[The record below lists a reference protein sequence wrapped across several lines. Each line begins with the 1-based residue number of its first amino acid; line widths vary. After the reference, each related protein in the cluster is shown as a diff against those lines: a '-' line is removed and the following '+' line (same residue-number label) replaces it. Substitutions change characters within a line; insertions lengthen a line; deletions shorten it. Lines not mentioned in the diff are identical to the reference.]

1 MKTLKTGLNTMR
13 GINNK
18 RVLITGGSSGIGL
31 EAVKMF
37 LKDGAYVGV
46 CCNSNIDKI
55 KHLEGDKCK
64 IFKGDLTDERFVKS
78 LVSRFINHYG
88 KIDILVNNA
97 GTISSRNFLNLEK
110 SDFIEMLNLNLFATY
125 FLMRDA
131 YTFMMNNG
139 GGKIIN
145 LSSISVK
152 YGGSPN
158 TVHYAVSKIG
168 IESMSLRFAKEGVKH
183 NILVNCI
190 RPGYTDTP
198 IHDKLGRTDRDKEK
212 RIKMIPLGRAGK
224 PEEIAGMIEFLASD
238 YGSFSSGEIFTL
250 SGGD

>member
-1 MKTLKTGLNTMR
+1 MKGVKD
-13 GINNK
+13 K
-18 RVLITGGSSGIGL
+18 RVLLTGGSSGIGL
-31 EAVKMF
+31 AAVK
-37 LKDGAYVGV
+37 LLLDDGAYVGV
-46 CCNSNIDKI
+46 CCNTDISNLKD
-55 KHLEGDKCK
+55 LEGDHCK
-64 IFKGDLTDERFVKS
+64 IYQGDLTNEDFVKS
-78 LVSRFINHYG
+78 LVDTFIKDFGHLDVL
-88 KIDILVNNA
+88 INNA
-97 GTISSRNFLNLEK
+97 GTISSKNFLELEK
-110 SDFIEMLNLNLFATY
+110 KDFTDMFNLNLFATY

-131 YTFMMNNG
+131 YLHMKDNG

-145 LSSISVK
+145 ISSISVK

-168 IESMSLRFAKEGVKH
+168 IESMSVRFAKEGVKH

-198 IHDKLGRTDRDKEK
+198 IHSKLGRTEEDKARRVK
-212 RIKMIPLGRAGK
+212 LIPLGRAGK
-224 PEEIAGMIEFLASD
+224 PEEIAGMMEFLVSD